1 MKSYVECMDEIS
13 AEEIYEGLLV
23 HGIFSSKLPPIF
35 SAESF
40 GEYCKVMTQGFH
52 ERGYDYAV
60 FDTMRNVNIPRS
72 LGIPNPMAYQQLC
85 ASVKKYWGDIQAH
98 FRKFCGGADV
108 QSQQDSCE
116 EI

>member
-60 FDTMRNVNIPRS
+60 FDTMRNVNNPRS

-85 ASVKKYWGDIQAH
+85 ASVKSTGGI
-98 FRKFCGGADV
+98 FRLIFVSSAGGRRTKSAGLM
-108 QSQQDSCE
+108 
-116 EI
+116 